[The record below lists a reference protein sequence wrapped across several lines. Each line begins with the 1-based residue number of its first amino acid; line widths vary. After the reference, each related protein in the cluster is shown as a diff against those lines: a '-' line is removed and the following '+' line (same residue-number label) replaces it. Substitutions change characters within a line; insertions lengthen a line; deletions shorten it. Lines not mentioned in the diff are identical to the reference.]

1 MYGLGTG
8 GGSLPMP
15 RFEVE
20 EFVARCREAAAGPQA
35 LPAVKEILAEA
46 LARPADIARALG
58 TPSKA
63 GIVTL
68 HRSDGLTV
76 LNIIWGANMSLF
88 PHDHQI
94 WAAIGIYG
102 GQEDNLFYRR
112 TAQGLQQTGGQRV
125 ETGSVLTLGPDAV
138 HSVINPRNVL
148 TGAIHVYGGDFF
160 EQRRTEWDSATFEE
174 RPFAME
180 HLSRVFEEA
189 NRAAA
194 LGASGDR

>member
-1 MYGLGTG
+1 MFDVE
-8 GGSLPMP
+8 
-15 RFEVE
+15 RFTESCRVALTETSAETAMKELMVRTMERPGDVE
-20 EFVARCREAAAGPQA
+20 A
-35 LPAVKEILAEA
+35 
-46 LARPADIARALG
+46 ALG
-58 TPSKA
+58 TPA
-63 GIVTL
+63 EGGIFTL
-68 HRSDGLTV
+68 LRSPDLTV
-76 LNIIWGANMSLF
+76 LNIVWPPGISLF

-174 RPFAME
+174 RPFDME

-194 LGASGDR
+194 LEASGDR